1 MIPPNAPVKVLVA
14 PLDWGLGHATRCVP
28 IIRELLAQNCTVLL
42 AGEGKNKILLQQE
55 FPELSFLH
63 LPGYQIEYASSDW
76 GLALKIV
83 AQIPKILS
91 AIKQEQAWLEKVVD
105 EQKIDVVISDNR
117 YGLHSKKARSV
128 FITHQLLIKAPVSLG
143 ENLLQQ
149 INYQYINEF
158 DECWVPDAEGEK
170 NLAGILS
177 HPGRLPSVP
186 LKYLGTLSRFNLTES
201 NIDHDYLLILLSGPE
216 PQRTLLENQLLKEL
230 EDYTKPVVLVRG
242 LPNTDESLSI
252 NKNVTVFSHLPAKEL
267 EQKIKSASL
276 VISRCGYST
285 VMDLAI
291 LKKKSILIPTPGQT
305 EQEYLA
311 KHLFAMNFALCVEQN
326 KFRLKQALTLV
337 NSFPFSFPDFS
348 SSNLQKT
355 IALLIEQVSKEQG
368 LKNSGNGVP
377 PTYK

>member
-201 NIDHDYLLILLSGPE
+201 NIDHDYLLVLLSGPE

-311 KHLFAMNFALCVEQN
+311 KHLFAMNFAL
-326 KFRLKQALTLV
+326 
-337 NSFPFSFPDFS
+337 
-348 SSNLQKT
+348 
-355 IALLIEQVSKEQG
+355 
-368 LKNSGNGVP
+368 
-377 PTYK
+377 